1 MNSYGSSSSL
11 ASDKPDKPLVVKCAL
26 NNRNKKVTFESARN
40 CTYDILRQRA
50 EQAFMLAARP
60 FVFKWKDD
68 DDEETQITNDADLAE
83 AIGYFHQGA
92 DEAPTSSSSSILSG
106 RSFLSRKITV
116 KLQIDVEYD
125 GPSLS
130 DSSSLA
136 SAEEYQLPG
145 GSEFSFSLGART
157 DEPPDDDAVT
167 VSSRDTG
174 SRGGSRRPKETL
186 FRKIFDSRSRSPADR
201 HRGTP
206 PPSTSNGSRYLGVPA
221 SDAHSAH
228 PSGSS
233 SYKFNP
239 PPRSDSLTSGTPA
252 AAYRGGE
259 TNPSSSAVFERL
271 KLQSNT
277 QSPSPYGSTPLQ
289 DERGAAWLQ
298 DQSMRVIKATLGTL
312 PSPSSEAD
320 TFSLNTDHTIRSGSD
335 PDPEAMDGDLS
346 LEVDHRGKY
355 YYAYKSGSGMSEASR
370 DSDDP
375 FRDQDG
381 DGDAG
386 YEAGPSMAGGTP
398 IDGVHKDRPFSLT
411 TLDSS
416 AQTDYPPSS
425 ETPSYRR
432 SHPFSFNSDQPQ
444 PPPFA
449 HQSHTTDGFSIP
461 PELLVPEEVTDCS
474 ECGEILDTM
483 RYVCTTCG
491 EKKAWGRAELKAF
504 AAVGKGKGRDIFGG
518 GSESGSSMTYPPPN
532 YGHAS
537 SSSIS
542 TLQGFDTDSSS
553 GSGFKSRQLPQIPN
567 RPPHLKLHPSSS
579 PSTTAVGSNSGIS
592 AAASNST
599 LNLSHTHGHRSQ
611 SSGSSFGTRVEGYEL
626 CATCIQSS
634 GVNHS
639 FSATQADANGFLTS
653 GSGSFGGFSG
663 DGSGSYSPNSP
674 LEQQELSVL
683 RRSAPKQK
691 GALRHAYLEK
701 MWGFS
706 GWEDVVQDDGQTS
719 KCSGCQSMIF
729 SNRYK
734 CASCENFTLC
744 RACYNDVHN
753 IHPVHAFLAM
763 PDKPARSRSVPDLM
777 SQGSN
782 GDASAFFDAADEPS
796 LKHPGVKCFHCMQD
810 VVGARFRCIDC
821 TTMDVDICANCE
833 AAGLP
838 GNLDSSDGGH
848 NSSHVMLKIP
858 TPLNTTEV
866 MSVSRRAYRLH
877 HARGQV
883 ATPSSAGLTRSSP
896 GSASSVFGKT
906 VMNGDMGMGADDDD
920 EDHLMLCDSCGQSI
934 VGVRYQCLSCP
945 GKPISY
951 NLCSSCEESSYHV
964 HDAFH
969 IFIKLPRPVD
979 ELGPLQS
986 SLPILPKLYKE
997 PAGPPGGL
1005 SSSSRNPSAYLRD
1018 LRHKSALCDR
1028 HMEPI
1033 VGKWYR
1039 CVYCAKDLCGDCESI
1054 DEHDMTHCFMVFKAP
1069 VDIGLFK
1076 HYADLENPA
1085 GSPPVLN
1092 GPVYY
1097 PRD

>member
-1 MNSYGSSSSL
+1 M
-11 ASDKPDKPLVVKCAL
+11 
-26 NNRNKKVTFESARN
+26 
-40 CTYDILRQRA
+40 
-50 EQAFMLAARP
+50 
-60 FVFKWKDD
+60 
-68 DDEETQITNDADLAE
+68 
-83 AIGYFHQGA
+83 
-92 DEAPTSSSSSILSG
+92 
-106 RSFLSRKITV
+106 
-116 KLQIDVEYD
+116 
-125 GPSLS
+125 
-130 DSSSLA
+130 
-136 SAEEYQLPG
+136 
-145 GSEFSFSLGART
+145 
-157 DEPPDDDAVT
+157 
-167 VSSRDTG
+167 
-174 SRGGSRRPKETL
+174 

-233 SYKFNP
+233 SYKANP

-259 TNPSSSAVFERL
+259 ANPSPSAVFERL
-271 KLQSNT
+271 KLQDNT
-277 QSPSPYGSTPLQ
+277 QSPSHHGSIPLQ

-355 YYAYKSGSGMSEASR
+355 YYAYKSGSGTSEASR

-375 FRDQDG
+375 FRDQEG

-398 IDGVHKDRPFSLT
+398 IDGVHKNRPFSLT

-432 SHPFSFNSDQPQ
+432 SHPFSLNSDQPQ

-449 HQSHTTDGFSIP
+449 HQSQTTDGFSIP

-474 ECGEILDTM
+474 ECGAILDTM

-504 AAVGKGKGRDIFGG
+504 AAVGKGKGKDIFGG
-518 GSESGSSMTYPPPN
+518 GSESGSSMTYRPPGH
-532 YGHAS
+532 GHAS
-537 SSSIS
+537 SSSMS
-542 TLQGFDTDSSS
+542 TLQGFDTNSSS
-553 GSGFKSRQLPQIPN
+553 GSGFKSKSRQLPQIPN
-567 RPPHLKLHPSSS
+567 RPPHLTLHPSSS
-579 PSTTAVGSNSGIS
+579 PSTTAVGSNSGVS

-599 LNLSHTHGHRSQ
+599 LNLSHAHGHRSQ

-653 GSGSFGGFSG
+653 GSGPFGGLSG

-706 GWEDVVQDDGQTS
+706 GWEDVGESTSSYCAWVPFLMLVICSMLTVQDDGQTS

-744 RACYNDVHN
+744 RACYKYVFKFFSLLALPLHN
-753 IHPVHAFLAM
+753 HQRLTTKIQLPFVVSLAM
-763 PDKPARSRSVPDLM
+763 CTI
-777 SQGSN
+777 
-782 GDASAFFDAADEPS
+782 FIPS
-796 LKHPGVKCFHCMQD
+796 
-810 VVGARFRCIDC
+810 
-821 TTMDVDICANCE
+821 
-833 AAGLP
+833 
-838 GNLDSSDGGH
+838 
-848 NSSHVMLKIP
+848 ML
-858 TPLNTTEV
+858 
-866 MSVSRRAYRLH
+866 
-877 HARGQV
+877 
-883 ATPSSAGLTRSSP
+883 SSP
-896 GSASSVFGKT
+896 CQTNLLGRGAS
-906 VMNGDMGMGADDDD
+906 
-920 EDHLMLCDSCGQSI
+920 QI
-934 VGVRYQCLSCP
+934 
-945 GKPISY
+945 
-951 NLCSSCEESSYHV
+951 
-964 HDAFH
+964 
-969 IFIKLPRPVD
+969 
-979 ELGPLQS
+979 
-986 SLPILPKLYKE
+986 
-997 PAGPPGGL
+997 
-1005 SSSSRNPSAYLRD
+1005 
-1018 LRHKSALCDR
+1018 
-1028 HMEPI
+1028 
-1033 VGKWYR
+1033 
-1039 CVYCAKDLCGDCESI
+1039 
-1054 DEHDMTHCFMVFKAP
+1054 
-1069 VDIGLFK
+1069 
-1076 HYADLENPA
+1076 
-1085 GSPPVLN
+1085 
-1092 GPVYY
+1092 
-1097 PRD
+1097 